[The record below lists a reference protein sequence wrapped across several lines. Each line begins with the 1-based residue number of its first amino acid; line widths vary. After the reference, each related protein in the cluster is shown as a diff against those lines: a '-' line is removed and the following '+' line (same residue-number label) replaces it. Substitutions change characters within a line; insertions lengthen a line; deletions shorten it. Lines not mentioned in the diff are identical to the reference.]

1 MYFVLETL
9 TLHPATSVY
18 SNYSKFVLEVGM
30 LDMSCNKSIANLLKH
45 RGLGNQCYQGA
56 AR

>member
-9 TLHPATSVY
+9 ILHPVTSVY

-30 LDMSCNKSIANLLKH
+30 LDMRYNKSI
-45 RGLGNQCYQGA
+45 
-56 AR
+56 